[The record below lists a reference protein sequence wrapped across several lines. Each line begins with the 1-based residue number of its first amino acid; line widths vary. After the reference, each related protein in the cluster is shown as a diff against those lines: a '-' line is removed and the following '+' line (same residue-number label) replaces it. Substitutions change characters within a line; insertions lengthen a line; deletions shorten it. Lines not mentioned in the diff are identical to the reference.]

1 MYIGSWPTAKKTT
14 SSYARTIAFG
24 LDRTI
29 EFLFSNSAP
38 LVVEASSVKTLGAI
52 VYRLP
57 HHGSKSFL
65 VFDDGKVT
73 AQGVWPADTRPL
85 KIEFLP

>member
-14 SSYARTIAFG
+14 SYARTIAFG

-29 EFLFSNSAP
+29 EFLFANSAP
-38 LVVEASSVKTLGAI
+38 LVVEAQLVEILGAI

-57 HHGSKSFL
+57 HYGSKSFL
-65 VFDDGKVT
+65 VFDNGKVT
-73 AQGVWPADTRPL
+73 AQGVWPSNTRPL
-85 KIEFLP
+85 RIEFP